1 MKNLLLLL
9 CLLISSRL
17 FAQKDIILH
26 KDSLF
31 WQAYNAGDAKS
42 MMVFIAPDVE
52 FYHDNGGITLG
63 LANLEASLENGLFH
77 NLDSFRVRREVVPGS
92 VEVYPMSAKGKI
104 YGAIISGRHLFYDK
118 MAGKPEYL
126 AGQARF
132 THLWLLKD
140 GEWKMTRILS
150 YDHKAVPYEN
160 KRTAIDLPQATL
172 QRYVGTYVGP
182 QTGTVNI
189 VVDSGK
195 LQLKTS
201 NGSFV
206 LFAEKENLFFSG
218 ERDLTFEFTGDGKM
232 IVRENGAVAETLS
245 VAR

>member
-9 CLLISSRL
+9 CLLTSSRL
-17 FAQKDIILH
+17 FAQKDVILH

-42 MMVFIAPDVE
+42 MMVFISPDVE

-63 LANLEASLENGLFH
+63 LPNLEASLEKGLFR
-77 NLDSFRVRREVVPGS
+77 NLDSFRVRREAVPGS
-92 VEVYPMSAKGKI
+92 VEVYPMRADGKI

-118 MAGKPEYL
+118 VAGKPEYL

-150 YDHKAVPYEN
+150 FDHEAPTYEN

-172 QRYVGTYVGP
+172 QRYVGAYVGP
-182 QTGTVNI
+182 QTGKVNVI
-189 VVDSGK
+189 VDSGK
-195 LQLKTS
+195 LQLQTS
-201 NGSFV
+201 NGSFN
-206 LFAEKENLFFSG
+206 LFAEKENLFFSR
-218 ERDLTFEFTGDGKM
+218 ERDLTFEFPGEGKM
-232 IVRENGAVAETLS
+232 IVRENGAVVETFS
-245 VAR
+245 AAR